1 MSYFGRWGQCR
12 YFIKCNE
19 SYEVLVPIYILI
31 EVVRVEYQW
40 FSVNFP
46 EYVLFLLLVGN
57 GGALRSMDVIVLKAN
72 AQAQTWTGKAV
83 VYKTSG

>member
-40 FSVNFP
+40 FSVNCGLRLLQTVCVGG
-46 EYVLFLLLVGN
+46 ESVSVCACLF
-57 GGALRSMDVIVLKAN
+57 
-72 AQAQTWTGKAV
+72 
-83 VYKTSG
+83 VYSCQ